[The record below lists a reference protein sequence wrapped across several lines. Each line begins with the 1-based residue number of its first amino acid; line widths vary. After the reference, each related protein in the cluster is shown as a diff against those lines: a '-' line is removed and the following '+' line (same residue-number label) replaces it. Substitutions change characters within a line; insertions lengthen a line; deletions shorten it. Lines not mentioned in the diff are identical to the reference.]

1 MATTRARRRWA
12 CAWSCRMLVETFGG
26 LGPALVEE
34 ADSWRQTLYLGGQ
47 RVLHRLRLLVVV
59 RVFDDAAELM
69 SSLSTRLYLGGSK
82 HETTTH
88 PGTGAHQPHTCTSRQ
103 ARQRGGGGGTAA
115 AAFGGRGRADG
126 G

>member
-1 MATTRARRRWA
+1 
-12 CAWSCRMLVETFGG
+12 MLVETFGG

-69 SSLSTRLYLGGSK
+69 SSLSTRLTLKSMPIQVSIGMLRPPDYLCFNLEYSWLSPPWRVCSRTK
-82 HETTTH
+82 SHLK
-88 PGTGAHQPHTCTSRQ
+88 QPYVSRHLSS
-103 ARQRGGGGGTAA
+103 
-115 AAFGGRGRADG
+115 
-126 G
+126 